1 MEYPIIQLSNLAVYW
16 LTCSL
21 SNDVSWATRRAI
33 LDWYATTLP
42 GTIRSPSIELKH
54 FIESGS
60 GNAFSYVDGEP
71 RSISYSAFMNGV
83 ASHTVEFD
91 DIFKDGGYHPGSP
104 TISAAL
110 AIAQHNNVSL
120 DVLHRA
126 IIGAYEVGCR
136 LSLAIQP
143 AHYKYWHTTSTVG
156 TIGAAVAC
164 VLLAKGTQEQVMH
177 AIGIASSFAGGHQAN
192 LQGEGGAKALH
203 AGHAAQAGILAGNAA
218 LAGVK
223 ASIDSLSGPFGWANA
238 TTEATVNWEK
248 AFLGSYVWTPIT
260 RMTIKNHGCC
270 GHIFPAIDGVDNLL
284 KTHNI
289 GFRDIESID
298 IHGYDATKKMCD
310 RENPQDAQQ
319 ARFSLQYCLA
329 AYCLTGKVRLEAF
342 NDEAL
347 TRQDIRDFAK
357 RISVHRD
364 EELSKLYPGVRS
376 ARVIIKLINGEELFY
391 HQKTRKGDPED
402 PLTDAELIHK
412 FNELTMGILHD
423 SEKARLEH
431 LILRENDIPNDVR
444 LLHIHH

>member
-1 MEYPIIQLSNLAVYW
+1 MENPIIQLSNLAVHW
-16 LTCSL
+16 LTCPL
-21 SNDVSWATRRAI
+21 SKDVSWATRRAI

-42 GTIRSPSIELKH
+42 GTVCSPSTELKH
-54 FIESGS
+54 FIESAS

-110 AIAQHNNVSL
+110 AIAQNNNVSL

-203 AGHAAQAGILAGNAA
+203 AGHAAQAGILAGNSA

-238 TTEATVNWEK
+238 TTDATVNWGK
-248 AFLGSYVWTPIT
+248 AFAGSYEWTPIT

-270 GHIFPAIDGVDNLL
+270 GHIFPAIDGVGNLL
-284 KTHNI
+284 TTHNI
-289 GFRDIESID
+289 GYQDIESID
-298 IHGYDATKKMCD
+298 VYGYDATKKMCD
-310 RENPQDAQQ
+310 RTNPQDAQQ
-319 ARFSLQYCLA
+319 ARFSLQYCIA
-329 AYCLTGKVRLEAF
+329 AHCLTGKVRLEAF
-342 NDEAL
+342 NDETLA
-347 TRQDIRDFAK
+347 RQDIRNFAK
-357 RISVHRD
+357 RVSVYRD

-376 ARVIIKLINGEELFY
+376 ARVIIKLTNGEELSY

-402 PLTDAELIHK
+402 PLTDDELVQK
-412 FNELTMGILHD
+412 FNELTMGILGNT
-423 SEKARLEH
+423 EKSRLEY
-431 LILRENDIPNDVR
+431 LILQGHEIPNIVTR
-444 LLHIHH
+444 LED

>member
-1 MEYPIIQLSNLAVYW
+1 MENPIIQLSNLAVYW

-164 VLLAKGTQEQVMH
+164 VLLAKGTQDQVMH

>member
-1 MEYPIIQLSNLAVYW
+1 MENPIIQLSNLAVYW
-16 LTCSL
+16 LTCPL

-357 RISVHRD
+357 RISVHTD